1 MHLAHG
7 AAAPCDVYT
16 PTVVGHAAEEVADV
30 QALARISRRLQAAE
44 NEIRHMQEKSRQTG
58 ARGSKMLSVL
68 LNNSVEKEKENG
80 DCLQPDAPIPSV
92 VESCTGAVC
101 LEFLEK
107 CELHPRQGV
116 EDPGITCTQD
126 GVVDRRNRK
135 LEGVSPSPV
144 PCARNHGANVDRAQA
159 IARRIV
165 QQEAQTWLQWKRT
178 QLATWFGTE
187 VAVLDTRIAPVPRLR
202 LQMTRADEQNVDTA
216 LVVGKE
222 QDILSALMVATSSI
236 YKLRLRHRVLLTW
249 AVQARAHAI
258 WRRRVASALTRWCMW
273 TQLTR
278 NARRADVQVRCRQLW
293 RVLSAWASRLVA
305 NGVYDAAC
313 VLDSTRLL
321 LLSMRCWARALALR
335 CDVSYVATSAAC
347 CRIRS
352 HFDGW
357 KARVVESDICEAHQR
372 HGLLRRTLSK
382 LALHSACSLAC
393 RELRQRQRR
402 QALKDCLFLWAHTI
416 WQQHQVAQDV
426 NAAKTLCLQELVI
439 AHKLQEVAQR
449 NCDLANQHAAFR
461 QWHWC
466 TEVLKEDAAQDF
478 LRHSKTAM
486 ALCGWVM
493 ARVMLVPNHGKMPVT
508 EMPLAAALDASTL
521 GHAVSA
527 NMSDETFDT
536 CNSTLFPCVRRQLLR
551 SGVLRR
557 LPDPARCVPR
567 PPLIPSVGPRAQA
580 GISVWQELLWELR
593 MASTKLPPCV
603 LGGSTS
609 ERQLMRPVPV
619 GSKRALLA
627 RAQVLRARISLAA
640 IDVLSELSEDENV
653 YRKRP

>member
-1 MHLAHG
+1 MI
-7 AAAPCDVYT
+7 AA
-16 PTVVGHAAEEVADV
+16 HAAEEAADV

-44 NEIRHMQEKSRQTG
+44 NEITHMQEKSPQTG
-58 ARGSKMLSVL
+58 ARDSMILSESL
-68 LNNSVEKEKENG
+68 YNSVEKEKENG
-80 DCLQPDAPIPSV
+80 DCLQKDAHIRV
-92 VESCTGAVC
+92 VESGDVC
-101 LEFLEK
+101 LEFLEQ
-107 CELHPRQGV
+107 CELHPRQGL
-116 EDPGITCTQD
+116 EGPGITCTQD
-126 GVVDRRNRK
+126 GVVKDRRNRK
-135 LEGVSPSPV
+135 LEGVSRSPA
-144 PCARNHGANVDRAQA
+144 PCARNPGANVDRAQA

-178 QLATWFGTE
+178 QLATWFGTD

-202 LQMTRADEQNVDTA
+202 LQMTRIDEQNVDTA
-216 LVVGKE
+216 LVVDKE

-278 NARRADVQVRCRQLW
+278 NARRVGAQVRCRQLW

-321 LLSMRCWARALALR
+321 LLGMRCWARALAQR

-416 WQQHQVAQDV
+416 WQQHQNAQDV

-466 TEVLKEDAAQDF
+466 TEALKEDAAQDF

-493 ARVMLVPNHGKMPVT
+493 ARVMLVPNHGKMPVN
-508 EMPLAAALDASTL
+508 EMSLAAALDASTL

-557 LPDPARCVPR
+557 LPDPAQCVPR

-580 GISVWQELLWELR
+580 GIGVWQELLWELR

-609 ERQLMRPVPV
+609 ERQLVRPVPV

-640 IDVLSELSEDENV
+640 IDVLSELSEDEDV
-653 YRKRP
+653 YRKRPK

>member
-258 WRRRVASALTRWCMW
+258 RRRRVAGALTRWCMW

-321 LLSMRCWARALALR
+321 LLGMRCWARALAQR